1 MYSWKPPKPPK
12 PPKPQLRY
20 KFKFKKR
27 GLQGNEFEDCLT
39 SKVDKLLEGIKLKRI
54 KTLKGDAIKDVRR
67 EVCIREN
74 LSNQDLDQRNQTAIS
89 NYRRRRQDSEL
100 ESDSDRSF
108 SESDWD
114 DERILRGKKDTPM
127 RHREVQVP
135 RGTLRRD
142 KLWNQNYHEEQ
153 YNLFSNHL
161 LTIKELR
168 NLLPDIEV
176 DSHENRRGYLIRHVG
191 LNRNELNCIE
201 LCNVIDEISVFFF
214 KKLRELCLHD
224 NRETFRHQWEMT
236 LNSLSKSCKKIL
248 LGRNAV
254 DWCTDNDLMSG
265 NYNVWKDH
273 VMVMISFS
281 ALMVV
286 TEMLCKELEFPRKKK
301 RFRSHT
307 MP

>member
-1 MYSWKPPKPPK
+1 MLCWIIFLYYIMCSWK

-20 KFKFKKR
+20 KFIFKKR

-39 SKVDKLLEGIKLKRI
+39 SKVDKLLEHINIERI
-54 KTLKGDAIKDVRR
+54 KTLKSKAIKAVRR
-67 EVCIREN
+67 EICIREN
-74 LSNQDLDQRNQTAIS
+74 LSNPDLDQRNTTAIP
-89 NYRRRRQDSEL
+89 NYRRRRPDSEL
-100 ESDSDRSF
+100 ESDSNGSF

-161 LTIKELR
+161 LTIEELR
-168 NLLPDIEV
+168 NLLPGIEV
-176 DSHENRRGYLIRHVG
+176 DPHENRRGYLIRHVG
-191 LNRNELNCIE
+191 VSRNELNCIE
-201 LCNVIDEISVFFF
+201 FCNVIDEISVFFF
-214 KKLRELCLHD
+214 KKLRELSLLGF
-224 NRETFRHQWEMT
+224 RGETFRQQWETT
-236 LNSLSKSCKKIL
+236 LKSVSKSCKEIL
-248 LGRNAV
+248 LYRNAV

-265 NYNVWKDH
+265 NYNVWKEH
-273 VMVMISFS
+273 LMVMISFS

-286 TEMLCKELEFPRKKK
+286 TEMLCIKLDIP
-301 RFRSHT
+301 
-307 MP
+307 P